1 MDKVKMIKKDAI
13 IKIEVGVGILQ
24 NLHKLLMYIAS
35 ELQPDDIKK
44 YTEECKTY
52 DPSVGFSEEWMHHI
66 STVSVLIKEIEDKA
80 EEQGGV
86 YEASLDEAV
95 KEVNSENSS
104 LPDQSPEQP
113 E

>member
-13 IKIEVGVGILQ
+13 IKIQVGVRILE

-35 ELQPDDIKK
+35 DIQAEDIKK

-52 DPSVGFSEEWMHHI
+52 DPSVGFSEEWMYHI
-66 STVSVLIKEIEDKA
+66 STISVLVKEIEDKA

>member
-13 IKIEVGVGILQ
+13 IDVKFGTIVLQ

-35 ELQPDDIKK
+35 DLQPEHLQK
-44 YTEECKTY
+44 YSEECKTY
-52 DPSVGFSEEWMHHI
+52 DPSVGFSEEWMNHI
-66 STVSVLIKEIEDKA
+66 STISVLIKEIEDKA
-80 EEQGGV
+80 EEQGAV
-86 YEASLDEAV
+86 YEASFEEAL
-95 KEVNSENSS
+95 KETNSENSS